1 MGFLINQIQFL
12 PDSPGVYLMKAK
24 GEEVLYVG
32 KAKNLRQRVRN
43 YFTGSDERA
52 SIPYLLERVEKID
65 VIVVTTEKEALLLE
79 NTLIKKHQPKYNA
92 LLKDDKFYLAIK
104 VTSQDV
110 WPKAELCRYR
120 GQPQEKGHYFGPYAS
135 AHGARET
142 LELLHKIAP
151 LRQCSDAEFASRKRP
166 CILYDMHRCLAPCV
180 SKCTSQDYQ
189 KNVDSTVRFL
199 KGDDKEV
206 IKELYMQMEQA
217 SHQMEF
223 EEAGRILNIIRLVEK
238 TVQKQLVDNL
248 FEGNSDMIGL
258 YRQGEE
264 ASIAQ
269 MMYRQGRL
277 MGVEH
282 FHFVH
287 SLEEDEE
294 LLSSF
299 LLQQYYQATYSVTH
313 IYLPLPLSNQSE
325 LQDLLE
331 CTLHFP
337 LKGDKKKRIEIANEN
352 AKIDFERLYNKEQQT
367 EKILVQLQEKCHLRT
382 YPDYIECIDTSN
394 LGGDE
399 AVSSLVCFKKGI
411 PNKSGYKKFKIKQA
425 KAGDDYGALKEV
437 IERRFKTTPWP
448 DLLVI
453 DGGKG
458 HLSMALRTLH
468 EMEIVS
474 VDVIALAKQEGRHDK
489 GSTLEQIFLFE
500 RKDAIVLPRNSQLL
514 YLLQRVRDEAH
525 RFAIQFQRVRRSKK
539 QIRSVLD
546 DIEGI
551 GPVKKQALLR
561 HFGSVK
567 KIEQASVEELC
578 AVKGI
583 DKKLA
588 EFILSCLKK

>member
-12 PDSPGVYLMKAK
+12 PDSPGVYLMKAR
-24 GEEVLYVG
+24 EDEVLYVG
-32 KAKNLRQRVRN
+32 KAKSLRQRVRN
-43 YFTGSDERA
+43 YFNGSDGRP
-52 SIPYLLERVEKID
+52 SIPHLLEKVEKID

-104 VTSQDV
+104 VTTDL

-120 GQPQEKGHYFGPYAS
+120 GQPQEKGNYFGPYAS

-151 LRQCSDAEFASRKRP
+151 LRQCSDVEFTSRKRP

-180 SKCTSQDYQ
+180 GKCTPQEYQ

-199 KGDDKEV
+199 KGDDKQI
-206 IKELYMQMEQA
+206 IKELYAQMEQA

-223 EEAGRILNIIRLVEK
+223 EEAGRILNIIRLIEK

-248 FEGNSDMIGL
+248 FEGNSDVIGL
-258 YRQGEE
+258 YRQAEE

-269 MMYRQGRL
+269 MIYRQGRL
-277 MGVEH
+277 VGVEH

-299 LLQQYYQATYSVTH
+299 LLQHYYQSPSSVSH
-313 IYLPLPLSNQSE
+313 IYLPLALSNQVE

-331 CTLHFP
+331 CTLHCP
-337 LKGDKKKRIEIANEN
+337 LKGDKRKRIGIANEN
-352 AKIDFERLYNKEQQT
+352 AKIDFERLHNKEHQI

-399 AVSSLVCFKKGI
+399 VVSSLVCFKKGV
-411 PNKSGYKKFKIKQA
+411 PYKGGYKKFKIRQA

-437 IERRFKTTPWP
+437 IERRFKASPWP
-448 DLLVI
+448 DLLII

-474 VDVIALAKQEGRHDK
+474 VDVIAVAKQEGRHDK
-489 GSTLEQIFLFE
+489 GTTLEQIFLFE
-500 RKDAIVLPRNSQLL
+500 RKDPILLPRHSQLL

-525 RFAIQFQRVRRSKK
+525 RFAIQFQRARRSKK
-539 QIRSVLD
+539 QVRSVLD

-551 GPVKKQALLR
+551 GPVKKRALLK

-567 KIEQASVEELC
+567 KIEQASLEELC
-578 AVKGI
+578 EVKGI

-588 EFILSCLKK
+588 EFIMSCLRK